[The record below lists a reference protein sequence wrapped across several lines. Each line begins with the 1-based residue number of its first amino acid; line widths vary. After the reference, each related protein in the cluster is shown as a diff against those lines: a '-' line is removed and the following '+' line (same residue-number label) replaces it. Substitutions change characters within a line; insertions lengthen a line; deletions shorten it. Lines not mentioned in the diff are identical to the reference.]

1 MGRRNRSIEAP
12 LRGEKNGRRGQAS
25 GVGVARARHGLGA
38 LGPSG
43 TVAARVLGAG
53 GARPSWRL
61 EALARQRASVPS
73 GSRRRGR
80 VRAEGREERERAEWG
95 PCARERRGEE
105 GRRVAA
111 AGSQGAAAVAS
122 SWALGSGFSL
132 EFFFSNFENIF
143 LNNPKIHN
151 NYTKIIYK

>member
-12 LRGEKNGRRGQAS
+12 LRREKNGRRGQAS
-25 GVGVARARHGLGA
+25 GAGVARARLGLGA

-61 EALARQRASVPS
+61 EALAGQRASVPS
-73 GSRRRGR
+73 GSGRRGR
-80 VRAEGREERERAEWG
+80 VRVEGREERESRVG
-95 PCARERRGEE
+95 PMRKREEGEE
-105 GRRVAA
+105 GGRVAA

-122 SWALGSGFSL
+122 SWALGLGFSL
-132 EFFFSNFENIF
+132 EFFFFSF
-143 LNNPKIHN
+143 LISKT
-151 NYTKIIYK
+151 YF